1 MKTILLIILAIV
13 AVAVVVVLLLCKNKE
28 SFTQDIFD
36 LRNAE
41 KTDIIDFNYGE
52 YSYATTSIESDPTL
66 DPTSQPMLAAFCFK
80 SQGLLKEEWKSEYNN
95 PLDIIK
101 KEIPIRTSPDIHNI
115 TGLVNRKT
123 IYNAIKADLEK
134 FKATTKL
141 YNLVEKISPNKDENK
156 NFIVE
161 NVIAGPVY
169 AIFIHHPYYIENN
182 TSTSKMVYKD
192 IYFNNKNSL
201 DFTPSY
207 AIYNDGIFD
216 TKLNTDANSHN
227 VKTQLLLLYPL
238 YNKTTDNLYQGKCDY
253 YNMEQDGVDTKNNI
267 KIKGNPSLVF
277 KQKPCISGISE
288 MLRYFKSGSY
298 YQDLLYCPVDNQP
311 CNDTNLQPFTFKFK
325 LSNDANC
332 FIRCKGSLPNA
343 NTDIKVVCGCA
354 SQFMEETALE
364 AFDVPDDH
372 KYDTKC
378 KSNFNT
384 KEIEDDKYYIYGFA
398 YRINEELVVNEEIS
412 RITLTQNDIK
422 KLNDAINPTRI
433 IEKDKT
439 YLKLENKCN
448 IETVVDE
455 YK

>member
-13 AVAVVVVLLLCKNKE
+13 AVLLIFILLLCKIKE
-28 SFTQDIFD
+28 NFTQDIFD
-36 LRNAE
+36 LRNAK

-52 YSYATTSIESDPTL
+52 YSYATTSIEADPTL

-80 SQGLLKEEWKSEYNN
+80 SNGISEKDWKPEYNN

-115 TGLVNRKT
+115 TGLVTRET
-123 IYNAIKADLEK
+123 IYNAIKTDLEK
-134 FKATTKL
+134 FKQTGL
-141 YNLVEKISPNKDENK
+141 YNHVQKILPNKDENQ
-156 NFIVE
+156 NFITK
-161 NVIAGPVY
+161 NIMAGPVY

-207 AIYNDGIFD
+207 AIYNNGVFD
-216 TKLNTDANSHN
+216 TKLNTDANSIN

-238 YNKTTDNLYQGKCDY
+238 YDKITDNLYQANCDY
-253 YNMEQDGVDTKNNI
+253 YNLEQDGIDSQNNI
-267 KIKGNPSLVF
+267 KIKGNPSLIF
-277 KQKPCISGISE
+277 KQKPSISGISE
-288 MLRYFKSGSY
+288 MLRYFKSASY
-298 YQDLLYCPVDNQP
+298 FNELLYCPSDKL
-311 CNDTNLQPFTFKFK
+311 CDETTLQPFTLKFR

-343 NTDIKVVCGCA
+343 NTDIKIVCGCA
-354 SQFMEETALE
+354 SQFMDKTVLE
-364 AFDVPDDH
+364 DFNIPEDH
-372 KYDTKC
+372 KYNTKC

-384 KEIEDDKYYIYGFA
+384 EEIEDDKYYIYGFA
-398 YRINEELVVNEEIS
+398 YRINEELVVNEEIG

-422 KLNDAINPTRI
+422 KLNDAINPTKI
-433 IEKDKT
+433 TEKNKT
-439 YLKLENKCN
+439 YLKLENKCKSKL
-448 IETVVDE
+448 E
-455 YK
+455 

>member
-1 MKTILLIILAIV
+1 MKTILLVILAIV
-13 AVAVVVVLLLCKNKE
+13 AVAIIVVLLLCKVKE

-36 LRNAE
+36 LRNAK

-66 DPTSQPMLAAFCFK
+66 DPTSQPLLAAFCFK
-80 SQGLLKEEWKSEYNN
+80 SQGFLREEWKPEYNN

-101 KEIPIRTSPDIHNI
+101 KEIPIRTSPAIHNI
-115 TGLVNRKT
+115 TGLVNRET

-134 FKATTKL
+134 FKETTNL
-141 YNLVEKISPNKDENK
+141 YSLVEKISPNKDENQ
-156 NFIVE
+156 NFIIE

-169 AIFIHHPYYIENN
+169 AVFIHHPYYIENN
-182 TSTSKMVYKD
+182 TSESKMVYKD

-201 DFTPSY
+201 DFTSAY
-207 AIYNDGIFD
+207 AIYNDGVFD
-216 TKLNTDANSHN
+216 TKLNTDTNSHN

-238 YNKTTDNLYQGKCDY
+238 YDKTKDSLYQANCDY

-267 KIKGNPSLVF
+267 KIKGNPNLAF

-288 MLRYFKSGSY
+288 MLRYFKAGSY
-298 YQDLLYCPVDNQP
+298 YNELSYCPVEQTCDE
-311 CNDTNLQPFTFKFK
+311 TNLQPFTFKFK

-332 FIRCKGSLPNA
+332 FIRCKGSLSNT

-354 SQFMEETALE
+354 SQFMEKTALE
-364 AFDVPDDH
+364 TFDIPEDH
-372 KYDTKC
+372 KYNTKC

-384 KEIEDDKYYIYGFA
+384 KEIEDDKYYIYGFT
-398 YRINEELVVNEEIS
+398 YRINEELVVNEEIG

-422 KLNDAINPTRI
+422 KLNDAINPTKI
-433 IEKDKT
+433 NEKDRT
-439 YLKLENKCN
+439 YLKLENKC
-448 IETVVDE
+448 IKETL
-455 YK
+455 

>member
-1 MKTILLIILAIV
+1 MKTILLVILAIV
-13 AVAVVVVLLLCKNKE
+13 AVAIIITLLLCKIKE

-36 LRNAE
+36 LRNDK

-66 DPTSQPMLAAFCFK
+66 DPTSQPLLAAFCFK
-80 SQGLLKEEWKSEYNN
+80 SQGFLKEEWKPEYNN

-115 TGLVNRKT
+115 SGLINRET
-123 IYNAIKADLEK
+123 IFNAIKVDLEK
-134 FKATTKL
+134 FKTTTKL
-141 YNLVEKISPNKDENK
+141 YDHVQKITPNKNADQ
-156 NFIVE
+156 NFITE
-161 NVIAGPVY
+161 KVIAGPVY
-169 AIFIHHPYYIENN
+169 AVFIHHPYYIENN

-201 DFTPSY
+201 DFTPAY
-207 AIYNDGIFD
+207 AIYNDGVFD
-216 TKLNTDANSHN
+216 IKKNNDANSHN

-238 YNKTTDNLYQGKCDY
+238 YDKTTDNLYQAKCDF
-253 YNMEQDGVDTKNNI
+253 YNLEQDGVDTLNNI
-267 KIKGNPSLVF
+267 KIKGNPNLVF

-298 YQDLLYCPVDNQP
+298 YQNLLYCPSDKLP
-311 CNDTNLQPFTFKFK
+311 CDETSLQPFTFKFK
-325 LSNDANC
+325 LSNDSNC
-332 FIRCKGSLPNA
+332 FVRCKGSLPNA
-343 NTDIKVVCGCA
+343 NTDLKIVCGCA
-354 SQFMEETALE
+354 SQFMDKVALE
-364 AFDVPDDH
+364 AFDIPTDH
-372 KYDTKC
+372 NYNTKC

-384 KEIEDDKYYIYGFA
+384 GEIEDDKYYIYGFA

-422 KLNDAINPTRI
+422 KLNDAINPTKI

-439 YLKLENKCN
+439 FLKLENKCK
-448 IETVVDE
+448 TV
-455 YK
+455 